1 MWIWLWLWYFS
12 NRIYLNRN
20 WNRVLVCEA
29 TQLKISI
36 KRRRFS
42 WHLDRNCPLKTLE
55 KAFQSIKS
63 SKFSG
68 VACPLPLVWA
78 RTLSAPVHSL
88 MIEKCLDFT
97 YSKGWTV
104 CVVLRFLLGKG
115 SNGIFIELFFPEYIC
130 GMMTKAKRL
139 QRQMFQHLNILT
151 TLWHV
156 VTIICMMMQCFLQ
169 NMVSLIKRVV
179 VS

>member
-12 NRIYLNRN
+12 NRIYLNGN

-36 KRRRFS
+36 KRHRFS

-88 MIEKCLDFT
+88 MIEKCLSWFYILKRLDSLCG
-97 YSKGWTV
+97 SKVFAWKSFQWNFHWT
-104 CVVLRFLLGKG
+104 
-115 SNGIFIELFFPEYIC
+115 FFFSEYIC
-130 GMMTKAKRL
+130 GMMTKAKR
-139 QRQMFQHLNILT
+139 
-151 TLWHV
+151 
-156 VTIICMMMQCFLQ
+156 
-169 NMVSLIKRVV
+169 
-179 VS
+179 

>member
-12 NRIYLNRN
+12 NRIYLNGN

-29 TQLKISI
+29 MQLKISI
-36 KRRRFS
+36 KRHRFS

-104 CVVLRFLLGKG
+104 CVVLRFLLGKV
-115 SNGIFIELFFPEYIC
+115 SNGIFIELFFFQSIFV
-130 GMMTKAKRL
+130 AWW
-139 QRQMFQHLNILT
+139 QRQKDYKDK
-151 TLWHV
+151 
-156 VTIICMMMQCFLQ
+156 CFSTSIYWLRYDMLSQ
-169 NMVSLIKRVV
+169 LSAWWCSVSYKIWWV
-179 VS
+179 